1 MKLLLLKK
9 QYLERLKKDVVAE
22 VRLLIKQALTIDL
35 SKSNLEMKSDTKRV
49 IQSLVKTTKVQ
60 LELF

>member
-35 SKSNLEMKSDTKRV
+35 SILNLEMKSDTKRV

>member
-22 VRLLIKQALTIDL
+22 VRLLIKQAFTIDL
-35 SKSNLEMKSDTKRV
+35 SKLNLEMKSDTKRV